1 MNIYVLFK
9 WLNSVVLVFPLINIY
24 TFELILME
32 SKFWTHMWL
41 PSRAEFYMLCP
52 AGRREKQ
59 TNNNHLAKCP
69 EHLQVLV
76 KLYSRL
82 WTERYVHFS
91 LVLHSFSSLSE
102 QTYLRMI
109 HGYFHFFH
117 PFDTFLFISMTPS
130 TVVIMELFFCPWHSG
145 KDHVKIC

>member
-91 LVLHSFSSLSE
+91 LVLHSFSSVSE
-102 QTYLRMI
+102 QTYLRIWYMDI
-109 HGYFHFFH
+109 SIFFTLLT
-117 PFDTFLFISMTPS
+117 PFYL
-130 TVVIMELFFCPWHSG
+130 LAWHLLQ
-145 KDHVKIC
+145 